1 MPAPNRKK
9 SVFYVALGGVFGAMS
24 MASLLMSSVFAVMD
38 ISLAG
43 LAGLFLLPVVLECGY
58 KYALCVCGVVSTLG
72 LILCPNKEMPIL
84 FLCLLGYYPVLKIW
98 LDKKFHRSRWLVLLR
113 LLLANISIGIAYGT
127 MIKILGLNY
136 VVEEFA
142 NTGRGILVLL
152 FVLTNMA
159 IVVFDLAMEQLCV
172 LYCNKISPK
181 LHKTMWHS

>member
-1 MPAPNRKK
+1 MAEVGADACPQPKK
-9 SVFYVALGGVFGAMS
+9 ICILCGTGRSVWCHEYGITANVFCFCSNGHFFGRFGGTVFT
-24 MASLLMSSVFAVMD
+24 
-38 ISLAG
+38 
-43 LAGLFLLPVVLECGY
+43 
-58 KYALCVCGVVSTLG
+58 CVCGVVSTLG